1 MSMCLSEICSISIGV
16 NLLFISLLHANA
28 EPEGG
33 MSPLPVRKD
42 SGGNASLEPCVGLH
56 TLWKWD
62 SGLLLS
68 I

>member
-1 MSMCLSEICSISIGV
+1 MKSTTYEIGV
-16 NLLFISLLHANA
+16 NLSFISLLHVNA

-42 SGGNASLEPCVGLH
+42 SGGKASFEPCVGLH
-56 TLWKWD
+56 TLWKWEF
-62 SGLLLS
+62 GLLLS